1 MVANPSRSPLRS
13 AAIVIVVAIAYYSA
27 AKLGQYLAIPPGFI
41 TPVYAPSGIALATLL
56 LLGNWIWPS
65 IFLAAWVAA
74 AWPLAV
80 STHLLN
86 ASLIAGLGIA
96 IGSILQALL
105 GAVCLQRWIG
115 REQLFHN
122 APNVFRFT
130 GIELLSCMVS
140 PTIGCIS
147 MYGVGLIEPAAFA
160 NSWFTFWLGDTAGV
174 LIIAPLIL
182 IWGRPQPVIEHSRH
196 QARCLEMVLWLL
208 FVLGFGGLAFAWA
221 YPVEYLLLPLLVWAA
236 LRFGPRWAAIAPLLV
251 TGLAVAGA
259 VRQTSSFNRATLNE
273 TLLLL
278 QAFIAVIAIT
288 TMVVAAVVLE
298 RQRAEAALL
307 NAKAD
312 LETKVE
318 ERTAQLRASKEAA
331 EIANK
336 AKSEF
341 LANMSHELRTPLNGI
356 LGYAQIL
363 RAGEPLSER
372 GQKGVAIIHQCGNH
386 LLNLI
391 NDILDL
397 AKIEARKLDLHPTSV
412 FFPAF
417 LEGVT
422 EMCRVRAEQKGL
434 EFTYLATDQLP
445 EGIALDEK
453 RLSQVLLNL
462 IGNAIKFT
470 DTGGVTLYV
479 HPQRQGDDYR
489 IRFEI
494 KDTGIGITPEQL
506 DQIFLPFEQV
516 GDLRRQTEGTG
527 LGLAI
532 STQIVELMGGK
543 LAVQSHYGQGTTFW
557 FEVDLPKVTA
567 WTEAARISNDGTI
580 TGYSGRK
587 RRILVADD
595 RWENRSVIVNLLT
608 PLGFDVLEAQDGVE
622 GLRITQAVKPDLII
636 TDLMMPNLD
645 GYGMLRAIRQQ
656 PVTQH
661 IPAIASSASIFESN
675 QHESIE
681 AGANSFLPK
690 PVDAIALLE
699 LLKKHLTLNWVY
711 DYTALDATKDQD
723 APAEGTMKII
733 PPPPNIL
740 KKLYLL
746 AMQGRVKA
754 LQTEVKALDTPYHA
768 FAQHIQTLAQ
778 SFDVEALQAFI
789 EQYI

>member
-13 AAIVIVVAIAYYSA
+13 AAIMVVVAIAYYSA
-27 AKLGQYLAIPPGFI
+27 AKVGQYLAIPPGFI

-56 LLGNWIWPS
+56 LFGNWIWPS

-80 STHLLN
+80 STQLLG
-86 ASLIAGLGIA
+86 ASLLGGLGIA
-96 IGSILQALL
+96 VGSVLQALV
-105 GAVCLQRWIG
+105 GAIVLQKLIG

-130 GIELLSCMVS
+130 LIELLSCMIS
-140 PTIGCIS
+140 PTVGCLS
-147 MYGVGLIEPAAFA
+147 MYGVGLIAGANFA

-182 IWGRPQPVIEHSRH
+182 IWGQPRRVMENGRH
-196 QARCLEMVLWLL
+196 RAQPLEMVLWLL
-208 FVLGFGGLAFAWA
+208 LVLGFGWLAFVWA

-236 LRFGPRWAAIAPLLV
+236 LRFGPRLAAIAPLLV

-278 QAFIAVIAIT
+278 QAFIAVIAVT

-312 LETKVE
+312 LENKVE

-434 EFTYLATDQLP
+434 EFTSIATDQLP
-445 EGIALDEK
+445 DGIALDEK

-470 DTGGVTLYV
+470 DAGGVTLRV
-479 HPQRQGDDYR
+479 HPKPQGDRYR
-489 IRFEI
+489 LRFEVE
-494 KDTGIGITPEQL
+494 DTGIGMTSDQL
-506 DQIFLPFEQV
+506 DKIFLPFEQV
-516 GDLRRQTEGTG
+516 GDLRKQTEGTG

-543 LAVQSHYGQGTTFW
+543 LAVKSDHGHGTTFW
-557 FEVDLPKVTA
+557 FEVDLPKVEA
-567 WTEAARISNDGTI
+567 WTEAARTSSEGTI

-587 RRILVADD
+587 RRILVVDD
-595 RWENRSVIVNLLT
+595 RWENRSVIINLLT
-608 PLGFDVLEAQDGVE
+608 PLGFDVLEAKDGAE
-622 GLRITQAVKPDLII
+622 GLTLTQTVKPDLVI

-645 GYGMLRAIRQQ
+645 GYGMLRAIRRQ
-656 PVTQH
+656 PTTQH

-675 QHESIE
+675 QHESLE
-681 AGANSFLPK
+681 AGANSFLSK

-699 LLKKHLTLNWVY
+699 LLKKHLALDWVY
-711 DYTALDATKDQD
+711 QHTAL
-723 APAEGTMKII
+723 GTTSEQVPELDENVEII
-733 PPPPNIL
+733 PPPAAIL
-740 KKLYLL
+740 GKLYPL

-754 LQTEVKALDTPYHA
+754 LQTEAKALDVTYSA
-768 FAQHIQTLAQ
+768 FAQQVQIFAQ
-778 SFDVEALQAFI
+778 SFQVEALQAFI
-789 EQYI
+789 EQYL

>member
-1 MVANPSRSPLRS
+1 MSI
-13 AAIVIVVAIAYYSA
+13 AIAVAIAYYSA

-56 LLGNWIWPS
+56 LFGNGIWPS

-80 STHLLN
+80 STGLLT

-96 IGSILQALL
+96 IGSVLQALT
-105 GAVCLQRWIG
+105 GAILLRQLIG
-115 REQLFHN
+115 RDQLFYN
-122 APNVFRFT
+122 APNVFQFT
-130 GIELLSCMVS
+130 LIELLSCMVS

-147 MYGVGLIEPAAFA
+147 MYGVGFIDGAEFA

-174 LIIAPLIL
+174 LIITPLIL

-196 QARCLEMVLWLL
+196 QAQILEMVLWLL
-208 FVLGFGGLAFAWA
+208 LVLGFGWLAFVWA
-221 YPVEYLLLPLLVWAA
+221 YAVEYLLLPLLMWAA
-236 LRFGPRWAAIAPLLV
+236 LRFGPRWAAIAPLIV
-251 TGLAVAGA
+251 TGFAVIGA
-259 VRQTSSFNRATLNE
+259 VHETSSFNRATLNE

-288 TMVVAAVVLE
+288 TLVVVAVVLE

-307 NAKAD
+307 NAKAN

-363 RAGEPLSER
+363 RASEPLSDR

-397 AKIEARKLDLHPTSV
+397 AKIEARKLDLHPTSI

-434 EFTYLATDQLP
+434 EFTYLATAPLP

-462 IGNAIKFT
+462 IGNGIKFT
-470 DTGGVTLYV
+470 DHGSVTLRV
-479 HPQRQGDDYR
+479 HPQRQGDHYR
-489 IRFEI
+489 IRFDVE
-494 KDTGIGITPEQL
+494 DTGIGITPEQL
-506 DQIFLPFEQV
+506 EKIFLPFEQV
-516 GDLRRQTEGTG
+516 GDLRKQTEGTG

-543 LAVQSHYGQGTTFW
+543 LAVKSDYGQGTTFS
-557 FEVDLPKVTA
+557 FEVDLPAVEA
-567 WTEAARISNDGTI
+567 WTQASRISNNGTI

-587 RRILVADD
+587 RRILVVDD

-608 PLGFDVLEAQDGVE
+608 PLGFDVIEAQDGSE
-622 GLRITQAVKPDLII
+622 GLRITQLVKPDLII
-636 TDLMMPNLD
+636 TDLMMPKLD
-645 GYGMLRAIRQQ
+645 GYEMLRAIRQK
-656 PVTQH
+656 PDVQH

-699 LLKKHLTLNWVY
+699 LLKKHLALHWVY
-711 DYTALDATKDQD
+711 DYTALDANAAQG
-723 APAEGTMKII
+723 APPEETIEII
-733 PPPPNIL
+733 PPPAAVL
-740 KKLYLL
+740 EKLYPL

-754 LQTEVKALDTPYHA
+754 LQTEAKALDITYIA
-768 FAQHIQTLAQ
+768 FAQQIQTLAQ
-778 SFDVEALQAFI
+778 RFEIEALQVFI
-789 EQYI
+789 AQYL

>member
-1 MVANPSRSPLRS
+1 MSMATNPSRSPLPG
-13 AAIVIVVAIAYYSA
+13 AVILFLVAIAYYSA

-41 TPVYAPSGIALATLL
+41 TPIYAPSGIALATLL
-56 LLGNWIWPS
+56 LFGNGIWPS

-80 STHLLN
+80 STGLLT

-105 GAVCLQRWIG
+105 GAICLQKWIG
-115 REQLFHN
+115 REQLFDN
-122 APNVFRFT
+122 APNIFRFT
-130 GIELLSCMVS
+130 LIELLSCMVS
-140 PTIGCIS
+140 PTVGCLS
-147 MYGVGLIEPAAFA
+147 MYGVGFIPSHELA

-182 IWGRPQPVIEHSRH
+182 IWGQPRHVMEHGRH
-196 QARCLEMVLWLL
+196 RAQTLEMLLWLCL
-208 FVLGFGGLAFAWA
+208 VLGFGGLAFLWA

-236 LRFGPRWAAIAPLLV
+236 LRFGPRLAAIAPLLV
-251 TGLAVAGA
+251 TAFAVIGA

-278 QAFIAVIAIT
+278 QAFIAVIAVT

-307 NAKAD
+307 NAKLD
-312 LETKVE
+312 LENKVE

-391 NDILDL
+391 NDVLDL
-397 AKIEARKLDLHPTSV
+397 AKIEARKLDLHPTNV

-434 EFTYLATDQLP
+434 DFTCVATDQLP
-445 EGIALDEK
+445 AGIALDEK

-470 DTGGVTLYV
+470 DSGSVTLRV
-479 HPQRQGDDYR
+479 HPELRGDHYR
-489 IRFEI
+489 LRFEVE
-494 KDTGIGITPEQL
+494 DTGIGITPEQL
-506 DQIFLPFEQV
+506 EKIFLPFEQV
-516 GDLRRQTEGTG
+516 GDLRKQTEGTG

-543 LAVQSHYGQGTTFW
+543 LEVKSDYGQGTTFW
-557 FEVDLPKVTA
+557 FDIDLPRVET
-567 WTEAARISNDGTI
+567 WTEVARTSNQGTI
-580 TGYSGRK
+580 TGYSGQK
-587 RRILVADD
+587 RRILVVDD

-608 PLGFDVLEAQDGVE
+608 PLGFDVLEAKDGIE
-622 GLRITQAVKPDLII
+622 GLTVTQTVKPDLVI

-645 GYGMLRAIRQQ
+645 GYGMLRAMREQ
-656 PVTQH
+656 PDLRH

-675 QHESIE
+675 QHESLE

-690 PVDAIALLE
+690 PVEAIALLQ
-699 LLKKHLTLNWVY
+699 LLQQYLTIQWVY
-711 DYTALDATKDQD
+711 DQRTPTFGDGTAQD
-723 APAEGTMKII
+723 ETLEII
-733 PPPPNIL
+733 PPPKAIL
-740 KKLYLL
+740 EKLYPL
-746 AMQGRVKA
+746 AMQGRIKA
-754 LQTEVKALDTPYHA
+754 LQTEAKALGTAHNA
-768 FAQHIQTLAQ
+768 FAQQIQTLAQ
-778 SFDVEALQAFI
+778 TFQVEALQAFI
-789 EQYI
+789 EQYL

>member
-1 MVANPSRSPLRS
+1 MMANPSRPLLRF
-13 AAIVIVVAIAYYSA
+13 VIIALAVAIAYYSA

-56 LLGNWIWPS
+56 LFGNGIWPS

-80 STHLLN
+80 STGLLT

-96 IGSILQALL
+96 IGSILQALV
-105 GAVCLQRWIG
+105 GATCLQKWIG

-140 PTIGCIS
+140 PTMGCIS
-147 MYGVGLIEPAAFA
+147 MYGVGLIEGAEFA

-196 QARCLEMVLWLL
+196 QAQILEMVLWLL
-208 FVLGFGGLAFAWA
+208 LVLGFGWLAFVWA
-221 YPVEYLLLPLLVWAA
+221 YAVEYLLLPLLVWAA

-251 TGLAVAGA
+251 TGFAVIGA
-259 VRQTSSFNRATLNE
+259 VHETSSFNRATLNE

-288 TMVVAAVVLE
+288 TLVVVAVVLE

-307 NAKAD
+307 NAKAN

-363 RAGEPLSER
+363 RASEPLSDR

-397 AKIEARKLDLHPTSV
+397 AKIEARKLDLHPTSI

-434 EFTYLATDQLP
+434 EFTYLATAQLP

-470 DTGGVTLYV
+470 DSGSVTLRV
-479 HPQRQGDDYR
+479 HPQRQGDHYR
-489 IRFEI
+489 IRFEVE
-494 KDTGIGITPEQL
+494 DTGIGITPEQL
-506 DQIFLPFEQV
+506 DKIFLPFEQV
-516 GDLRRQTEGTG
+516 GDLRKQTEGTG

-532 STQIVELMGGK
+532 STQILELMGGK
-543 LAVQSHYGQGTTFW
+543 LAVKSDYGQGTTFW
-557 FEVDLPKVTA
+557 FEVDLPRVEA
-567 WTEAARISNDGTI
+567 WTQASRFSSNGTI

-587 RRILVADD
+587 RRILIVDD

-608 PLGFDVLEAQDGVE
+608 PLGFDVIEAQDGSE
-622 GLRITQAVKPDLII
+622 GLRITQTVKPDLII
-636 TDLMMPNLD
+636 TDLMMPKLD
-645 GYGMLRAIRQQ
+645 GYEMLRAIRQK
-656 PVTQH
+656 PGVQH

-690 PVDAIALLE
+690 PVDAIALIE
-699 LLKKHLTLNWVY
+699 LLQKHLALNWVY
-711 DYTALDATKDQD
+711 DCADLDTH
-723 APAEGTMKII
+723 PAQGVPPEKIVEII
-733 PPPPNIL
+733 PPPAAIL
-740 KKLYLL
+740 AKLYPL

-754 LQTEVKALDTPYHA
+754 LQTEAKALDITYTA
-768 FAQHIQTLAQ
+768 FAQEIQTLAQ
-778 SFDVEALQAFI
+778 RFEIEALQVFI
-789 EQYI
+789 AQYL